1 MKGKS
6 ANAVCGESERGT
18 DLFSARNKSGIL
30 ESFMGLGN
38 FPVMSEGKRQG
49 AQARAFGE
57 HSAQEHR
64 MLMETHITF

>member
-1 MKGKS
+1 
-6 ANAVCGESERGT
+6 
-18 DLFSARNKSGIL
+18 
-30 ESFMGLGN
+30 MGLGN